1 MVRKEH
7 ISRAYFDGLDRIES
21 NPFEIVNVAAQATRL
36 INDQIKLGI
45 MEIKHKPS
53 TEALQKVFDGRVI
66 KLEEEED

>member
-1 MVRKEH
+1 MAKFIKKNKV
-7 ISRAYFDGLDRIES
+7 YFNELDRADV
-21 NPFEIVNVAAQATRL
+21 NPFEVVNVASQATRL

-45 MEIKHKPS
+45 LDLPHKAS